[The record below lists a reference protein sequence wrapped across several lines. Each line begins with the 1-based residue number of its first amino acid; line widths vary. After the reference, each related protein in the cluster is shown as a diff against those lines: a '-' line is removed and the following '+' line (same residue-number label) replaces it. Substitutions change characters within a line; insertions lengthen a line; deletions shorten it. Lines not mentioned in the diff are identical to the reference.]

1 MHKEVFAEAGRAT
14 PAIGGAVYSAL
25 TLNEW
30 AAAVT
35 ILYVI
40 IQAVILLRKH
50 WWEIQDRRKAQYDL
64 EK

>member
-14 PAIGGAVYSAL
+14 PAIVGAVYSKL

-40 IQAVILLRKH
+40 LQAIILLRKH
-50 WWEIQDRRKAQYDL
+50 QWEIQDRRKAQHDL
-64 EK
+64 KK